1 MYNNKEIIIEEEVYG
16 IIPATMSIL
25 KDDLT
30 LDMEKTLKHAEN
42 LLEDGS
48 NFVVFFGS
56 TGQSQLISFNEKKS
70 FIKYCGN
77 SKLKNR
83 FIIGTGSNSL
93 QENIEILKIAQEQ
106 GIYFSLLMG
115 SAYFSYNEDGAYKWF
130 SKLIDELPKA
140 KILIYNFEQLSG
152 FKFSAQLVERLAK
165 NYSQIIG
172 IKDSTA
178 NLYNKLKIPNFKIF
192 VGSEVRLLENLELG
206 GAGLISATANI
217 TSSLAR
223 NVYESFK
230 KGKVETDQNNHLIAV
245 RKVFDNYNL
254 ISALHSYKAEEN
266 SFYNNIIPPLQL
278 LSNEDKIK
286 LFEKLKKINFK
297 KAA

>member
-1 MYNNKEIIIEEEVYG
+1 MIEEEVYG

-70 FIKYCGN
+70 FIKYCGK

-130 SKLIDELPKA
+130 SKLIDQLPKA

-152 FKFSAQLVERLAK
+152 FKFSVQLVERLAK

-230 KGKVETDQNNHLIAV
+230 KGKVETDQNNHLIDV

-278 LSNEDKIK
+278 LSNEDKTK

>member
-1 MYNNKEIIIEEEVYG
+1 MIEEEVYG

-25 KDDLT
+25 KNDLT

-70 FIKYCGN
+70 FIEYCGK
-77 SKLKNR
+77 SKLRNR

-130 SKLIDELPKA
+130 SKLIDQLPKA

-152 FKFSAQLVERLAK
+152 FKFSVQLVERLAK

-278 LSNEDKIK
+278 LSNEDKTK

>member
-1 MYNNKEIIIEEEVYG
+1 MIEEEVYG

-42 LLEDGS
+42 LLGDGS

-70 FIKYCGN
+70 FIEYCGK
-77 SKLKNR
+77 SKLRNR

-140 KILIYNFEQLSG
+140 KILIYNFAQLSG

-206 GAGLISATANI
+206 GAGLISATVNV

-278 LSNEDKIK
+278 LSNEDKTK

>member
-1 MYNNKEIIIEEEVYG
+1 MYHNKEIMIEEEVYG

-70 FIKYCGN
+70 FIKYCGK

-130 SKLIDELPKA
+130 SKLIDQLPKA

-152 FKFSAQLVERLAK
+152 FKFSVQLVERLAK

-278 LSNEDKIK
+278 LSNEDKTK

>member
-1 MYNNKEIIIEEEVYG
+1 MYHNKEIMIEEEVYG

-25 KDDLT
+25 KNDLT

-70 FIKYCGN
+70 FIEYCGK
-77 SKLKNR
+77 SKLRNR

-130 SKLIDELPKA
+130 SKLIDQLPKA

-152 FKFSAQLVERLAK
+152 FKFSVQLVERLAK

-278 LSNEDKIK
+278 LSNEDKTK

>member
-1 MYNNKEIIIEEEVYG
+1 
-16 IIPATMSIL
+16 
-25 KDDLT
+25 
-30 LDMEKTLKHAEN
+30 
-42 LLEDGS
+42 
-48 NFVVFFGS
+48 
-56 TGQSQLISFNEKKS
+56 
-70 FIKYCGN
+70 
-77 SKLKNR
+77 
-83 FIIGTGSNSL
+83 
-93 QENIEILKIAQEQ
+93 
-106 GIYFSLLMG
+106 MG

-130 SKLIDELPKA
+130 SKLIDQLPKA

-178 NLYNKLKIPNFKIF
+178 NLYNKLTIPNFKIF

-230 KGKVETDQNNHLIAV
+230 KGKVE
-245 RKVFDNYNL
+245 
-254 ISALHSYKAEEN
+254 ISSKRV
-266 SFYNNIIPPLQL
+266 SLQGY
-278 LSNEDKIK
+278 
-286 LFEKLKKINFK
+286 FK
-297 KAA
+297 M

>member
-1 MYNNKEIIIEEEVYG
+1 MIEEEVYG

-25 KDDLT
+25 KNDLT

-70 FIKYCGN
+70 FIEYCGK
-77 SKLKNR
+77 SKLRNR

-130 SKLIDELPKA
+130 SKLIDRLPKA

-152 FKFSAQLVERLAK
+152 FKFSVQLVERLAK

-278 LSNEDKIK
+278 LSNEDKTK

>member
-1 MYNNKEIIIEEEVYG
+1 MYHNKEIMIEEEVYG

-42 LLEDGS
+42 LLENGS

-56 TGQSQLISFNEKKS
+56 TGQSQLISSNEKKS
-70 FIKYCGN
+70 FIKYCRK
-77 SKLKNR
+77 SKFRNR

-93 QENIEILKIAQEQ
+93 QENIEILKIAQDQ

-130 SKLIDELPKA
+130 AKLIDELPKA

-178 NLYNKLKIPNFKIF
+178 NLYNL
-192 VGSEVRLLENLELG
+192 S
-206 GAGLISATANI
+206 LIHI
-217 TSSLAR
+217 
-223 NVYESFK
+223 
-230 KGKVETDQNNHLIAV
+230 
-245 RKVFDNYNL
+245 
-254 ISALHSYKAEEN
+254 
-266 SFYNNIIPPLQL
+266 
-278 LSNEDKIK
+278 
-286 LFEKLKKINFK
+286 
-297 KAA
+297 

>member
-1 MYNNKEIIIEEEVYG
+1 
-16 IIPATMSIL
+16 
-25 KDDLT
+25 
-30 LDMEKTLKHAEN
+30 
-42 LLEDGS
+42 
-48 NFVVFFGS
+48 
-56 TGQSQLISFNEKKS
+56 
-70 FIKYCGN
+70 
-77 SKLKNR
+77 
-83 FIIGTGSNSL
+83 
-93 QENIEILKIAQEQ
+93 
-106 GIYFSLLMG
+106 MG
-115 SAYFSYNEDGAYKWF
+115 SAYFSYNEDGAYNWF
-130 SKLIDELPKA
+130 SKLIDQVPKA

-152 FKFSAQLVERLAK
+152 FKFSVQLVERLAK
-165 NYSQIIG
+165 DYSQIIG

-192 VGSEVRLLENLELG
+192 VGSEVRLLENLKLG
-206 GAGLISATANI
+206 GAGLISATVNI

-230 KGKVETDQNNHLIAV
+230 RGKVETDQNDHLVAV

-278 LSNEDKIK
+278 LSDEDKIK

>member
-1 MYNNKEIIIEEEVYG
+1 MIEEEVYG
-16 IIPATMSIL
+16 IIPANMSIL

-70 FIKYCGN
+70 FIKYCGK

-130 SKLIDELPKA
+130 SKLIDQLPKA

-152 FKFSAQLVERLAK
+152 FKFSVQLVERLAK

-278 LSNEDKIK
+278 LSNEDKTK

>member
-1 MYNNKEIIIEEEVYG
+1 MYHNKEIMIEEEVYG

-25 KDDLT
+25 KNDLT

-70 FIKYCGN
+70 FIEYCGK
-77 SKLKNR
+77 SKLRNR

-130 SKLIDELPKA
+130 SKLIDQLPKA

-152 FKFSAQLVERLAK
+152 FKFSVQLVERLAK

-230 KGKVETDQNNHLIAV
+230 KGKVETDQNNHLIDV

-278 LSNEDKIK
+278 LSNEDKTK

>member
-1 MYNNKEIIIEEEVYG
+1 MYHNKEIMIEEEVYG

-25 KDDLT
+25 KNDLT

-70 FIKYCGN
+70 FIKYCGK

-130 SKLIDELPKA
+130 SKLIDQLPKA

-152 FKFSAQLVERLAK
+152 FKFSVQLVERLAK

-278 LSNEDKIK
+278 LSNEDKTK

>member
-1 MYNNKEIIIEEEVYG
+1 MIEEEVYG

-70 FIKYCGN
+70 FIEYCGK
-77 SKLKNR
+77 SKLRNR

-130 SKLIDELPKA
+130 SKLIDQVPKA

-165 NYSQIIG
+165 DYSQVIG

-206 GAGLISATANI
+206 GAGLISATVNI

-223 NVYESFK
+223 DVYESFK
-230 KGKVETDQNNHLIAV
+230 KGKVETDQNDHLVAV

-278 LSNEDKIK
+278 LSDEDKIK

>member
-1 MYNNKEIIIEEEVYG
+1 MYHNKEIMIEEEVYG

-25 KDDLT
+25 KNDLT

-70 FIKYCGN
+70 FIKYCGK
-77 SKLKNR
+77 SKFKNR

-130 SKLIDELPKA
+130 SKLIDQLPKA

-152 FKFSAQLVERLAK
+152 FKFSIQLVERLAK

-278 LSNEDKIK
+278 LSNEDKTK

>member
-1 MYNNKEIIIEEEVYG
+1 MIEEEVYG
-16 IIPATMSIL
+16 IIPANMSIL

-70 FIKYCGN
+70 FIEYCGK
-77 SKLKNR
+77 SKLRNR

-130 SKLIDELPKA
+130 SKLIDQLPKA

-152 FKFSAQLVERLAK
+152 FKFSVQLVERLAK

-230 KGKVETDQNNHLIAV
+230 KGKVETDQNNHLIDV

-278 LSNEDKIK
+278 LSNEDKTK

>member
-1 MYNNKEIIIEEEVYG
+1 MIEEEVYG

-70 FIKYCGN
+70 FIEYCGK
-77 SKLKNR
+77 SKLRNR

-130 SKLIDELPKA
+130 SKLIDQLPKA

-152 FKFSAQLVERLAK
+152 FKFSVQLVERLAK

-278 LSNEDKIK
+278 LSNEDKTK

>member
-1 MYNNKEIIIEEEVYG
+1 MIEEEVYG

-70 FIKYCGN
+70 FIKYCGK
-77 SKLKNR
+77 SKLRNR

-130 SKLIDELPKA
+130 SKLIDRLPKA

-152 FKFSAQLVERLAK
+152 FKFSVQLVERLAK

-230 KGKVETDQNNHLIAV
+230 KGKVETDQNNHLIDV

-278 LSNEDKIK
+278 LSNEDKTK

>member
-1 MYNNKEIIIEEEVYG
+1 MIEEEVYG

-25 KDDLT
+25 KNDLT

-70 FIKYCGN
+70 FIKYCGK

-130 SKLIDELPKA
+130 SKLIDQLPKA

-152 FKFSAQLVERLAK
+152 FKFSVQLVERLAK

-278 LSNEDKIK
+278 LSNEDKTK

>member
-1 MYNNKEIIIEEEVYG
+1 MIEEEVYG

-70 FIKYCGN
+70 FIEYCGK
-77 SKLKNR
+77 SKLRNR

-278 LSNEDKIK
+278 LSNEDKTK

>member
-1 MYNNKEIIIEEEVYG
+1 MYHNKEIMIEEEVYG

-25 KDDLT
+25 KNDLT

-70 FIKYCGN
+70 FIKYCGK

-130 SKLIDELPKA
+130 SKLIDQLPKA

-152 FKFSAQLVERLAK
+152 FKFSVQLVERLAK

-230 KGKVETDQNNHLIAV
+230 KGKVETDQNNHLIDV

-278 LSNEDKIK
+278 LSNEDKTK

>member
-1 MYNNKEIIIEEEVYG
+1 MIEEEVYG

-25 KDDLT
+25 KDNLT

-42 LLEDGS
+42 LLENGS

-56 TGQSQLISFNEKKS
+56 TGQSQLISSNEKKS
-70 FIKYCGN
+70 FIEYCGN

-93 QENIEILKIAQEQ
+93 QENIEILKIAQDQ

-115 SAYFSYNEDGAYKWF
+115 SAYFSYNEDGAYNWF
-130 SKLIDELPKA
+130 SKLIDQVPKA

-152 FKFSAQLVERLAK
+152 FKFSVQLVERLAK
-165 NYSQIIG
+165 DYSQIIG

-192 VGSEVRLLENLELG
+192 VGSEVRLLENLKLG
-206 GAGLISATANI
+206 GAGLISATVNI

-230 KGKVETDQNNHLIAV
+230 RGKVETDQNDHLVSV

-278 LSNEDKIK
+278 LSDEDKIK
-286 LFEKLKKINFK
+286 LFEKLKKINFR

>member
-1 MYNNKEIIIEEEVYG
+1 MYHNKEIMIEEEVYG
-16 IIPATMSIL
+16 IIPANMSIL

-70 FIKYCGN
+70 FIKYCGK

-130 SKLIDELPKA
+130 SKLIDQLPKA

-152 FKFSAQLVERLAK
+152 FKFSVQLVERLAK

-230 KGKVETDQNNHLIAV
+230 KGKVETDQNNHLIDV

-278 LSNEDKIK
+278 LSNEDKTK

>member
-1 MYNNKEIIIEEEVYG
+1 MIEEEVYG

-70 FIKYCGN
+70 FIKYCGK

-130 SKLIDELPKA
+130 SKLIDQLPKA

-152 FKFSAQLVERLAK
+152 FKFSVQLVERLAK

-278 LSNEDKIK
+278 LSNEDKTK

>member
-1 MYNNKEIIIEEEVYG
+1 MYHNKEIMIEEEVYG

-70 FIKYCGN
+70 FIKYCGK
-77 SKLKNR
+77 SKLRNR

-130 SKLIDELPKA
+130 SKLIDQLPKA

-152 FKFSAQLVERLAK
+152 FKFSVQLVERLAK

-230 KGKVETDQNNHLIAV
+230 KGKVETDQNNHLIDV

-278 LSNEDKIK
+278 LSNEDKTK

>member
-1 MYNNKEIIIEEEVYG
+1 MYHNKEIMIEEEVYG

-70 FIKYCGN
+70 FIEYCGK
-77 SKLKNR
+77 SKLRNR

-130 SKLIDELPKA
+130 SKLIDQLPKA

-152 FKFSAQLVERLAK
+152 FKFSVQLVERLAK

-278 LSNEDKIK
+278 LSNEDKTK

>member
-1 MYNNKEIIIEEEVYG
+1 MIEEEVYG

-70 FIKYCGN
+70 FIEYCGK
-77 SKLKNR
+77 SKLRNR

-93 QENIEILKIAQEQ
+93 QDNIEILKIAQEQ

-278 LSNEDKIK
+278 LSDEDKIK

>member
-1 MYNNKEIIIEEEVYG
+1 MIEEEVYG

-70 FIKYCGN
+70 FIEYCGK
-77 SKLKNR
+77 SKLRNR

-130 SKLIDELPKA
+130 SKLIDQVPKA

-152 FKFSAQLVERLAK
+152 FKFSVQLVERLAK
-165 NYSQIIG
+165 DYSQIIG

-178 NLYNKLKIPNFKIF
+178 NLYNKLTIPNFKIF
-192 VGSEVRLLENLELG
+192 VGSEVRLLENLKLG
-206 GAGLISATANI
+206 GAGLISATVNI
-217 TSSLAR
+217 TSSLAS

-230 KGKVETDQNNHLIAV
+230 RGKVETDQNDHLVAV

-278 LSNEDKIK
+278 LSDEDKIK

>member
-1 MYNNKEIIIEEEVYG
+1 MIEEEVYG

-42 LLEDGS
+42 LLENGS

-56 TGQSQLISFNEKKS
+56 TGQSQLISSNEKKS
-70 FIKYCGN
+70 FIEYCGK

-93 QENIEILKIAQEQ
+93 QENIEILKIAQDQ

-115 SAYFSYNEDGAYKWF
+115 SAYFSYNEDGAYNWF
-130 SKLIDELPKA
+130 SKLIDQVPKA

-152 FKFSAQLVERLAK
+152 FKFSVQLVERLAK
-165 NYSQIIG
+165 DYSQIIG

-192 VGSEVRLLENLELG
+192 VGSEVRLLENLKLG
-206 GAGLISATANI
+206 GAGLISATVNI

-230 KGKVETDQNNHLIAV
+230 RGKVETDQNDHLVSV

-278 LSNEDKIK
+278 LSDEDKIK

>member
-1 MYNNKEIIIEEEVYG
+1 MYHNKEIMIEEEVYG

-25 KDDLT
+25 KNDLT

-70 FIKYCGN
+70 FIEYCGK
-77 SKLKNR
+77 SKLRNR

-130 SKLIDELPKA
+130 SKLIDQLPKA

-152 FKFSAQLVERLAK
+152 FKFSVQLVERLAK

-223 NVYESFK
+223 DVYESFK

-278 LSNEDKIK
+278 LSNEDKTK

>member
-1 MYNNKEIIIEEEVYG
+1 
-16 IIPATMSIL
+16 
-25 KDDLT
+25 
-30 LDMEKTLKHAEN
+30 MEKTLKHAEN
-42 LLEDGS
+42 LLENGS

-70 FIKYCGN
+70 FIEYCGK
-77 SKLKNR
+77 SKLRNR

-130 SKLIDELPKA
+130 SKLIDQLPKA

-152 FKFSAQLVERLAK
+152 FKFSVQLVERLAK

-278 LSNEDKIK
+278 LSNEDKTK

>member
-1 MYNNKEIIIEEEVYG
+1 MIEEEVYG

-25 KDDLT
+25 KNDLT

-70 FIKYCGN
+70 FIKYCGK

-130 SKLIDELPKA
+130 SKLIDRLPKA

-152 FKFSAQLVERLAK
+152 FKFSVQLVERLAK

-278 LSNEDKIK
+278 LSNEDKTK